1 MSAFD
6 RTLDGVWASQV
17 HGAVHLLLDDHPH
30 PLRRPRRLHHRPL
43 GPGLLLYCQ
52 RKSSA
57 SLHCKYFRFKLCL
70 TYFTNCYK
78 PGYKFSESAAS
89 TLNHVTNFSLPFYD
103 EQYCHSDVKVVVVEV
118 WYTLPRKTLFF
129 NERSSNAF
137 RINNNFLRWSFKNAY
152 WLQ

>member
-17 HGAVHLLLDDHPH
+17 HGAVHILLDDHPH
-30 PLRRPRRLHHRPL
+30 PLCRPRGLHHRPL

-57 SLHCKYFRFKLCL
+57 SLHGKYFRFKLWL
-70 TYFTNCYK
+70 THFTNCYK

-89 TLNHVTNFSLPFYD
+89 TLNHVTHFSLPLYD
-103 EQYCHSDVKVVVVEV
+103 EQHCHTDVQVLEV
-118 WYTLPRKTLFF
+118 WYTLSRKTLYLM
-129 NERSSNAF
+129 SNRLTLF
-137 RINNNFLRWSFKNAY
+137 GLIIISLKMPIDYNRWNY
-152 WLQ
+152 Q